1 MNTNHRKP
9 LPGTSLDYFDA
20 RAAIDAISPGAY
32 DKLSYTA
39 RVHAENLLRKADP
52 AKLTDYLKQLIERKR
67 ASWNDGGAKAWFLAR
82 WMTSPLPLPTE
93 V

>member
-1 MNTNHRKP
+1 MNTLHRKK

-39 RVHAENLLRKADP
+39 RISFSN
-52 AKLTDYLKQLIERKR
+52 
-67 ASWNDGGAKAWFLAR
+67 
-82 WMTSPLPLPTE
+82 
-93 V
+93 